1 MWDQSFRRKGL
12 NVWSVFH
19 GTTIY
24 LALLELFLLLTAV
37 AIPSQGR
44 DKGLLTYGEGL
55 IVNIPLPE
63 PEVAQVVEDV
73 AGNTIIRGTKEYDK
87 DEFVKGAVAVAAAST
102 RVFPE
107 WTEGG
112 KVFYKEKV
120 HALDPRN
127 FKDSG
132 DLGTLAVR
140 YVVQVQ
146 GFENTVL
153 RIDAVFVE
161 EIRHTVHPSSGSVE
175 SSEYADIHE
184 RLEAVELMKKENA
197 EAIRAKQDRLA
208 KENFGLGSDTV
219 VLSTPPPE
227 TSSENTRGQ
236 SPISPMDQSMRGQP
250 DYSAEQPAQTLE
262 QHVAELR
269 RQVERTVKKPGAPL
283 KSAPFHTAST
293 LQSLNPGVEVLI
305 QISTPYW
312 YGVETHDGQHG
323 WSQRDQLEQVP

>member
-1 MWDQSFRRKGL
+1 MWDQNFRRKGPNRWRAL
-12 NVWSVFH
+12 R

-24 LALLELFLLLTAV
+24 LALIEVFLLLV
-37 AIPSQGR
+37 AAPIPSQGR
-44 DKGLLTYGEGL
+44 DKGVLTYGEGL

-87 DEFVKGAVAVAAAST
+87 DEFVKGAVGAAST
-102 RVFPE
+102 HVFPE

-112 KVFYKEKV
+112 KVFYKVKI

-161 EIRHTVHPSSGSVE
+161 EIRHTVHLSSGSVE

-197 EAIRAKQDRLA
+197 EAIRDRQDRLA

-227 TSSENTRGQ
+227 TSN
-236 SPISPMDQSMRGQP
+236 PMAQSMHDQAETP
-250 DYSAEQPAQTLE
+250 EQPQSLE
-262 QHVAELR
+262 QHVAALR
-269 RQVERTVKKPGAPL
+269 RQVERIVKKPGAPL
-283 KSAPFHTAST
+283 RSAPFRTATT
-293 LQSLNPGVEVLI
+293 LQSLDPGVEVLI
-305 QISTPYW
+305 QIATPYW
-312 YGVETHDGQHG
+312 YGIETHEGQHG
-323 WSQRDQLEQVP
+323 WMQRDQLEQVP